1 MYELVDIIRSIKM
14 ADKKDIDETIFP
26 EKLNDMITN
35 KFVLT
40 RWYKGSSEGASRK
53 YEYKT
58 FIDDIS
64 NERKG
69 QNIRNALKVL
79 SSITTRLIDF
89 VEENIALIR
98 KAEDGEVYDENFVD
112 LEEETDQRKRAE
124 MERERESRRQV
135 AQQQRIQ
142 EAREERELEQEQEE
156 AGQDSEEGR
165 NLIGSMVEDAGIE
178 MEEYENLQKNQNLLE
193 SLVEVLEDMDKI
205 DDLNSLIITG
215 ISAIENTIVRFQEKI
230 TSPAFQKKLKRF
242 TNLFEDLSTPD
253 FDTDSFLEQIE
264 GLDEENVEEE
274 KRIAIKEYTIT
285 LKSNWNSTITQ
296 SDENVLDKQNLL
308 NIIPALKLEE
318 GIAVDMAT
326 DEVFNDGRLGGIL
339 LSSDKLILT
348 LDYVNRV
355 AKLKGNINWESKRVS
370 TISYKMAG
378 KGNIF
383 PKYTGASGET
393 LTQRKLRGKRMTPGG
408 LVQQTD
414 FRASPVDKLRLEF
427 LNEVKSNIQILQG
440 VINQ

>member
-1 MYELVDIIRSIKM
+1 
-14 ADKKDIDETIFP
+14 
-26 EKLNDMITN
+26 
-35 KFVLT
+35 
-40 RWYKGSSEGASRK
+40 
-53 YEYKT
+53 
-58 FIDDIS
+58 
-64 NERKG
+64 
-69 QNIRNALKVL
+69 
-79 SSITTRLIDF
+79 
-89 VEENIALIR
+89 
-98 KAEDGEVYDENFVD
+98 
-112 LEEETDQRKRAE
+112 

-215 ISAIENTIVRFQEKI
+215 INAIETTIVRFQDKI